1 MNYEDLKKKVA
12 ECLRLSKEKEQDRAD
27 GLLEDRNA
35 LKKELDDAERR
46 LSVQQ
51 RYIQEFQGKIRKLET
66 ERDTL
71 QELVDSVD
79 WDQQRAGRD
88 TQVIDS
94 PTRAIPVPKP
104 IVVRMPVTPLSLGE
118 DMSAASVE
126 ELQEKLART
135 ESILSNYILEGYK
148 DDNGKWF
155 IFPFK
160 ERVHI
165 KFPVPQKIVSI
176 TGPGIRSLIET
187 LTKFADQIESE
198 GNLP

>member
-155 IFPFK
+155 SSPSRRGCTSSFPCRRK
-160 ERVHI
+160 
-165 KFPVPQKIVSI
+165 SSAS
-176 TGPGIRSLIET
+176 PGRGSGVW
-187 LTKFADQIESE
+187 SR
-198 GNLP
+198 P